1 VDDPHG
7 ALSTTISL
15 NPVEILDGQ
24 HEYVTVTLV
33 YGTGIPGVTPPPEG
47 PEGPD
52 QPTLPPGSPDPP
64 SGPDLNGDTSGADL
78 AITHHVTSARLR
90 VGGIAKS
97 VTVVRNLGSQP
108 ATGVVAREIPQFR
121 AKQANS
127 VAHVLSLTTTA
138 GTCTQR
144 RPVRCSLGTLAP
156 GAKVT
161 IRTRTD
167 VLVARALRSVVVVS
181 SDTAETNTANNIA
194 VADVLAT
201 SAKQSIHTRIS
212 APPTGSVGRVLTYR
226 VSVVGGQPSGAESV
240 RLCTTPPSS
249 LVQVRAPGTFRFR
262 GQYCRDYTR
271 LRRGQSVSFV
281 VHGSPSAT
289 GRLRA
294 VARATAV
301 EVARASRVTAHILV
315 GAAVAC
321 PASVR
326 LGGRVGGPV
335 AHAAC

>member
-1 VDDPHG
+1 M
-7 ALSTTISL
+7 
-15 NPVEILDGQ
+15 
-24 HEYVTVTLV
+24 
-33 YGTGIPGVTPPPEG
+33 
-47 PEGPD
+47 
-52 QPTLPPGSPDPP
+52 
-64 SGPDLNGDTSGADL
+64 
-78 AITHHVTSARLR
+78 
-90 VGGIAKS
+90 
-97 VTVVRNLGSQP
+97 
-108 ATGVVAREIPQFR
+108 
-121 AKQANS
+121 
-127 VAHVLSLTTTA
+127 
-138 GTCTQR
+138 
-144 RPVRCSLGTLAP
+144 
-156 GAKVT
+156 
-161 IRTRTD
+161 
-167 VLVARALRSVVVVS
+167 VVVS
-181 SDTAETNTANNIA
+181 SNTTETNTANNIA

-201 SAKQSIHTRIS
+201 SAKQSIQARIS
-212 APPTGSVGRVLTYR
+212 APPTGHVARQLTYR

-281 VHGSPSAT
+281 VHGSPSAS

-301 EVARASRVTAHILV
+301 AVPRASRVAARIVV

-326 LGGRVGGPV
+326 LGRRGRPV